1 MTRKE
6 FEDLVQEAF
15 DELPERFRQ
24 EIENVRIIVDDVE
37 TPRIRRNVGIR
48 AGSMLLGLYEGVP
61 LNRRGEGYGMYPVV
75 PDTITLFQRNIESVV
90 RGVLELRRCVR
101 EVLIHE
107 LGHYFGMSEEEIRSA
122 GY

>member
-15 DELPERFRQ
+15 DGLPEHFRQ
-24 EIENVRIIVDDVE
+24 QIENVRIIVDDVE
-37 TPRIRRNVGIR
+37 TPQTRRNVGIR

-75 PDTITLFQRNIESVV
+75 PDTITLFQRNIEYVA
-90 RGVLELRRCVR
+90 RGEADLRRRVK

-107 LGHYFGMSEEEIRSA
+107 LAHYFGMDEEEIRKA

>member
-6 FEDLVQEAF
+6 FEDLVEEAF
-15 DELPERFRQ
+15 EGLPEQFRHH
-24 EIENVRIIVDDVE
+24 IENVRIIVDDVDAPQ
-37 TPRIRRNVGIR
+37 TRRKVGIR

-61 LNRRGEGYGMYPVV
+61 LNKRGEGYGMYPVV
-75 PDTITLFQRNIESVV
+75 PDTITLFQRNIESVARSEAAV
-90 RGVLELRRCVR
+90 RRSVR

-107 LGHYFGMSEEEIRSA
+107 LGHYFGMSEEEIRNA